1 MQSIVGV
8 EPDDHLVRFLQL
20 EEEARYKDRR
30 DAERLVRIMLW
41 SQHDETRTV
50 Q

>member
-20 EEEARYKDRR
+20 EEEARHEDRR
-30 DAERLVRIMLW
+30 DAGTLVRTNIW
-41 SQHDETRTV
+41 SQHDETRTA